1 MGFAGHNVTIGIDI
15 SLRIEEEKK
24 CTQVEPIAASSGW
37 TLVSKQPLFQPW
49 DAALSAVCCL
59 NHSLGCGCTHTHI
72 HLHTLDITN
81 MGIVNCTS

>member
-49 DAALSAVCCL
+49 DAALSAV
-59 NHSLGCGCTHTHI
+59 
-72 HLHTLDITN
+72 
-81 MGIVNCTS
+81 